1 MSISDLNSFVEVSND
16 LVKRLSSIISGE
28 ESEEVILDVTGKFHH
43 DLKSLVDDFRK
54 KSKAIG
60 AVTASSLVYY
70 SVDYTLSLRFFNNG
84 DLKNALTA
92 LKDGTSGIT
101 RIRDEYR

>member
-1 MSISDLNSFVEVSND
+1 MSDLNSFVEVSND

-28 ESEEVILDVTGKFHH
+28 ESEEVILDVTGKFQR
-43 DLKSLVDDFRK
+43 DLESLFDDFRK
-54 KSKAIG
+54 KSKDIG
-60 AVTASSLVYY
+60 DLTSASLVYY
-70 SVDYTLSLRFFNNG
+70 SVDYSLSLRFFNNG
-84 DLKNALTA
+84 DFKNALTA